1 MFKKYIIPI
10 ITLLLISNSAFAQ
23 TVTVYLT
30 TSGGSL
36 GSEKWVNI
44 TTGVNGTGTQV
55 WGQGNGTL
63 GNGSGF
69 LSDEAITLNCGTTY
83 YLNAYDRWGD
93 DWDGSTY
100 ELRDAISGG
109 GTLIIN
115 NGGNSPDGFGGF
127 NSSSWVA
134 GVDLETSESF
144 TVACPCANPPVA
156 TYTVVEDCPN
166 SQFSINVNVTALGD
180 ASDVNITNDGG
191 VAATNNAGTGTTS
204 IGPFTAGTNVTITVN
219 GTPYGGCSI
228 ASSALSASCVVSSS
242 QDCAGGT
249 SICNDALLSGN
260 SNGPG
265 PIDDIDGTTGG
276 CLGINENESSWYFF
290 EAQTSGKL
298 EFAIKPING
307 TDDYDFALW
316 GPYPSGST
324 PASICPPSGAPIRC
338 SFAAGAPNP
347 LTGTGLVTG
356 AGDTSEDTGGDD
368 IVDPIFPTAGDVYI
382 LLIDNYAATTSP
394 FNMDMTLTN
403 GLTLNCTALPIE
415 LLSFNGYSEDGYNRL
430 EWQTTSELN
439 NDRFVVQKSHDGVLF
454 QYLGEIEGKAN
465 SNRNVEY
472 NFIDENINNGILY
485 YRLRQEDFDG
495 SYSYSNTIAVKQ
507 SANAEVAFFPNPTK
521 GNVKLNFVSKSDE
534 EVTITINSAF
544 QQIHQQ
550 KINFP
555 RGNHV
560 YDIEVFRELAP
571 GFYIVNAIDSN
582 GNTIKTEKI
591 IKN

>member
-1 MFKKYIIPI
+1 MLKKYITLI
-10 ITLLLISNSAFAQ
+10 ISTLLILNFVSAQ

-30 TSGGSL
+30 TSGGSFS
-36 GSEKWVNI
+36 SEKWVNI
-44 TTGVNGTGTQV
+44 TTGINGTGTQV

-63 GNGSGF
+63 GNGSG
-69 LSDEAITLNCGTTY
+69 LLTDESITLNCGTTY
-83 YLNAYDRWGD
+83 FLNAYDQWGD
-93 DWDGSTY
+93 DWDGTTY

-115 NGGNSPDGFGGF
+115 NSGNSPDGFGGF
-127 NSSSWVA
+127 NSSTWVA
-134 GVDLETSESF
+134 GDDLETSESF
-144 TVACPCANPPVA
+144 TIACPCANPPAA

-204 IGPFTAGTNVTITVN
+204 IGPFAAGTNVIVTVD
-219 GTPYGGCSI
+219 GTGFGGCTI
-228 ASSALSASCVVSSS
+228 SSTNQSASCVVSSS

-249 SICNDALLSGN
+249 SICSDAVLSGN

-290 EAQTSGKL
+290 EAQSGGKL
-298 EFAIKPING
+298 EFGIKPQNG

-324 PASICPPSGAPIRC
+324 PASICPPAGAPIRC
-338 SFAAGAPNP
+338 SFAAGAPNAA
-347 LTGTGLVTG
+347 TGTGLVTG

-368 IVDPIFPTAGDVYI
+368 IVDPIFPSAGDVYI

-394 FNMDMTLTN
+394 FDMDMTLSS
-403 GLTLNCTALPIE
+403 GLTLNCTPLPIE
-415 LLSFNGYSEDGYNRL
+415 LLNFNGYPEDGYNKL
-430 EWQTTSELN
+430 TWTTATEVN
-439 NDRFVVQKSHDGVLF
+439 NNRFIIQKSHDGILF
-454 QYLGEIEGKAN
+454 QYLGEIEGQAN

-472 NFIDENINNGILY
+472 NFIDENINDGILY
-485 YRLRQEDFDG
+485 YRLRQEDYDG
-495 SYSYSNTIAVKQ
+495 SFTYSNTIAVKQ
-507 SANAEVAFFPNPTK
+507 SANAEIAFFPNPTK
-521 GNVKLNFVSKSDE
+521 GNVKLNFVSKSNE
-534 EVTITINSAF
+534 EITITISSAF

-550 KINFP
+550 KIAFP
-555 RGNHV
+555 RGNHI
-560 YDIEVFRELAP
+560 YNIDVFKELAP
-571 GFYIVNAIDSN
+571 GFYIVNATDAN